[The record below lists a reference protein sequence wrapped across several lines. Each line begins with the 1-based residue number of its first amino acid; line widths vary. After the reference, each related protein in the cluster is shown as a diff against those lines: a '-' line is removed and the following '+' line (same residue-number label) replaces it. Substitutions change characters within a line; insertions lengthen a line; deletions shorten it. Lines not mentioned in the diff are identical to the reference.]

1 MEGKEW
7 PLESAEGREW
17 LQKIFHDQSPQ
28 KNVADPA
35 GDRTRNLLIIRQTC
49 IQMNHWGQLMKKKK
63 RVFVFFKLGIVQ
75 CCHCLMSWDSL
86 VCSETCL
93 PTRCTTLPHGF
104 ESGLGHKDVVYVRK
118 VVSSLT
124 TEVVSQKVFPRQQQT
139 TKAFLH
145 HQTVL
150 QGWLFSGVTGAE
162 YMKRRKILM
171 TTLYIIYSS
180 HREIS
185 PSPAEAGCTMHLQT
199 AEEANWSGSAL
210 FVIQYV
216 NLYQQTG
223 SSNLNGWQSGR
234 GISIYSA

>member
-1 MEGKEW
+1 MTAW
-7 PLESAEGREW
+7 ISGRERMITENISW
-17 LQKIFHDQSPQ
+17 SISTKECCRPGGGSNPQ
-28 KNVADPA
+28 PSDHQANMHPNEPLRTADEK
-35 GDRTRNLLIIRQTC
+35 
-49 IQMNHWGQLMKKKK
+49 KKKK
-63 RVFVFFKLGIVQ
+63 RVFFFFKLGIVQ
-75 CCHCLMSWDSL
+75 CCHCLMSWDSS
-86 VCSETCL
+86 VCSKICL

-162 YMKRRKILM
+162 NMKRRKILM
-171 TTLYIIYSS
+171 TTLYIIHSS

-185 PSPAEAGCTMHLQT
+185 PSPAEAGCTMHLET
-199 AEEANWSGSAL
+199 AEEANGSGSAL